1 MPENTVANAREKL
14 VELIRQRRF
23 LVENL
28 SNLERQLYQFEG
40 NYLEETAPYGNII
53 KGWDRNLV
61 TATGSALSA
70 VTAAN
75 GHGEKRPRRYRE
87 CDRIFS
93 HSSVT
98 CTLYNGNGS
107 SIRNNYDQ
115 DQRENPLTNDVYS
128 TTQHFE
134 DRTSENDPKIYSTGP
149 SAKKKRR
156 HR

>member
-1 MPENTVANAREKL
+1 MSEITTANAREKL

-98 CTLYNGNGS
+98 FSLYNGSGS
-107 SIRNNYDQ
+107 NTRNSYDN
-115 DQRENPLTNDVYS
+115 DHRENSMHNDAYS

-134 DRTSENDPKIYSTGP
+134 DRASENDPKVYSAGP
-149 SAKKKRR
+149 RAKKKRR